1 MSPNPRQSP
10 KAEALNFHR
19 AFCDLVHEASEA
31 EIDELIRTLGENPDE
46 WEKRGATAVKAAL
59 LTAKSKVIPISGH
72 LENQSAHS
80 DPSPIQRGFSHFM
93 QFLRRKKEME
103 IAEVAMRA
111 QVDVDEL
118 VRIEDQ
124 PGYLPSPR
132 SIFQLERFFELPA
145 DTLSRLSGAV
155 SNGGDSMQ
163 SELLK
168 FAACSD
174 GLGKLTKDEKRL
186 LNEFVHHLANKKR

>member
-1 MSPNPRQSP
+1 MSPDPRQST

-19 AFCDLVHEASEA
+19 AFCDLLHDAGEA
-31 EIDELIRTLGENPDE
+31 EIDELIRTLGENPEE
-46 WEKRGATAVKAAL
+46 WEKRGTAAVEAAL
-59 LTAKSKVIPISGH
+59 LAAKSKVIPISDH
-72 LENQSAHS
+72 LKNHSTHS

-118 VRIEDQ
+118 VRIEDE

-132 SIFQLERFFELPA
+132 AIFQLERFFELPA
-145 DTLSRLSGAV
+145 DTLSHLSGAV
-155 SNGGDSMQ
+155 TAGSDAIQ

-186 LNEFVHHLANKKR
+186 LNEFVHHLAAC